1 MLDRAIK
8 QWDKNREYI
17 KEQLKTRIGNKDH
30 FKNYFELVKFTM
42 KNIMNHNVD
51 DKKYD
56 IKHITQINNGDYSGT
71 LIYIIPEAI
80 YEPDIW
86 QYLVTFVDYGSCS
99 GGDTLIKLKED
110 YKYEDSINDY
120 MILCK
125 DIITNLK
132 PLYESPY
139 NPIN

>member
-1 MLDRAIK
+1 M
-8 QWDKNREYI
+8 
-17 KEQLKTRIGNKDH
+17 
-30 FKNYFELVKFTM
+30 KFTM
-42 KNIMNHNVD
+42 KNIMNRNVD

-56 IKHITQINNGDYSGT
+56 IKHTTQINNGDYSGT

-86 QYLVTFVDYGSCS
+86 QYLVTYVDYGFFS

-110 YKYEDSINDY
+110 YKYEDSTNDY

-125 DIITNLK
+125 DIIT
-132 PLYESPY
+132 
-139 NPIN
+139 I